1 MAAGAVRPLT
11 FDEAWPFLQEEAIN
25 RIIDGL
31 DGVEK
36 RQFTSEE
43 YMRIY
48 TTVYNVCEPN
58 PSGPEAQKLYDHYKK
73 TFEDYISSK
82 VLPSLQ
88 GKQNEQLLLE
98 LLRRWKIHKTMT
110 YWMSRF
116 FHYLD
121 RYYTVRK
128 KLPSVVQTANLAFY
142 HMVYGEMND
151 QVTDAI
157 LSLIDRE
164 REGEDINKGIVREAI
179 DIYVEI
185 GDGSRKYYV
194 QDFEGAM
201 MTATTAFYSRKA
213 LDWITNQTYQDYMLK
228 VEECLNQEKGRVSDY
243 LKFRSKY
250 NVLEIVEHELLVVHA
265 SKLEEKKKHVQ
276 EAAA

>member
-121 RYYTVRK
+121 ILYCEEETAFSCPNCQLGLLSY
-128 KLPSVVQTANLAFY
+128 VQCETNTLF
-142 HMVYGEMND
+142 
-151 QVTDAI
+151 Q
-157 LSLIDRE
+157 IDRE
-164 REGEDINKGIVREAI
+164 REGEEINKGIVREAI

-201 MTATTAFYSRKA
+201 MSATTAFYSRKA

>member
-11 FDEAWPFLQEEAIN
+11 FEEAWPFLQEEAIN

-43 YMRIY
+43 
-48 TTVYNVCEPN
+48 TVYNVCEPN
-58 PSGPEAQKLYDHYKK
+58 PSGPEVQKLYDHYKK

-88 GKQNEQLLLE
+88 GKQNELLLLE

-142 HMVYGEMND
+142 HM
-151 QVTDAI
+151 
-157 LSLIDRE
+157 IDRE
-164 REGEDINKGIVREAI
+164 REGEEINKGIVREAI

>member
-11 FDEAWPFLQEEAIN
+11 FEEAWPFLEQEAIN

-48 TTVYNVCEPN
+48 TWSLFVSWKVIGLDLDHDPVRACVWQLGYGTDDFLLTVYNVCEPN
-58 PSGPEAQKLYDHYKK
+58 PFGPEVQKLYDQYKR

-82 VLPSLQ
+82 
-88 GKQNEQLLLE
+88 
-98 LLRRWKIHKTMT
+98 
-110 YWMSRF
+110 
-116 FHYLD
+116 
-121 RYYTVRK
+121 
-128 KLPSVVQTANLAFY
+128 A
-142 HMVYGEMND
+142 YGEMND
-151 QVTDAI
+151 QVRDAI

-164 REGEDINKGIVREAI
+164 REGEEIDKGIITEAI
-179 DIYVEI
+179 NIYVEI
-185 GDGSRKYYV
+185 GEGSRKYYV
-194 QDFEGAM
+194 DFEEAM
-201 MTATTAFYSRKA
+201 KKATTAFYSRKA
-213 LDWITNQTYQDYMLK
+213 LDWITNQTHQDYMLK

-250 NVLEIVEHELLVVHA
+250 NIVEIVQHELLLVHA
-265 SKLEEKKKHVQ
+265 SKLEEKKRVQ
-276 EAAA
+276 EVAA